1 MENKDDLTGK
11 FAHLPDGQRVFIE
24 TVYSDG
30 YASVRRID
38 GERAWTLAVCAI
50 SKLEPDSQE
59 SVPRICSK
67 NLASRY
73 CR

>member
-59 SVPRICSK
+59 SDSEESCLTLLSVI
-67 NLASRY
+67 
-73 CR
+73 